1 MADITGTDL
10 NDYFSPIGV
19 VPDLPPGFSHF
30 AYGPGD
36 HVFALAGDDIIIGAG
51 TRAFYVPGEGY
62 DTLDY
67 QSYTQGI
74 VFADDD
80 LGGYSSIHHL
90 DGTPIG
96 YYWTVARSGFERFY
110 GTAFD
115 DTLRSGHDTERL
127 YGYGGNDTLIAGANA
142 ETLDGGGDNDTVSY
156 TNSTAG
162 VTIDLS
168 LFLQISGGY
177 ASGDTVYNIENVT
190 GSAHTDSLTGSDGN
204 NVLAGLGGADIL
216 VGGLGS
222 DTAGYT
228 ASTAGVI
235 VSLTAGSGTGGH
247 AEGDTLTGVENLTGS
262 AFGDT
267 LTGTDADANVLNGGA
282 GNDVLIG
289 LGGADSL
296 IGGLGTDTA
305 DYTASTVGVI
315 ISLETGSGTGGHAE
329 GDTLTGIENVIG
341 SAHADSLTGDGGN
354 NVLTGLGGAD
364 ILVGGLG
371 SDTADYT
378 ASTAGVF
385 VSLETGSGI
394 GGHAE
399 GDTLTG
405 IENVIG
411 SEHTDLLV
419 GDGGNNLLVGLGGGD
434 TLIGGLGNDIF
445 VVDTAGDQTIE
456 LAGEGTDTV
465 RSSISWALG
474 ENIERLELQGVS
486 NINGVGNILNNT
498 IVGNAGNNTIDGG
511 PGNDTLT
518 GGGGDDVYIVS
529 STGDRIIEAS
539 GEGRDTIRSSI
550 DWTIGANI
558 ERLELQGTANLTGN
572 GNTLANTIGGNSGN
586 NILRGGAGNDTLA
599 GYLGNDR
606 LVGGEGKDSF
616 VFNTVLG
623 PNNVDTIT
631 DYNVADDTIQLNKGI
646 FTGLTVGWLT
656 PAAFH
661 VGNAAHDATDR
672 IIYNSTNG
680 DLLFDRDGT
689 GSAGAIKFASI
700 SAGLAV
706 TANDFFVV

>member
-1 MADITGTDL
+1 MADIIGTDL
-10 NDYFSPIGV
+10 NDYFSPAGV
-19 VPDLPPGFSHF
+19 VPDLPPGYAHF

-51 TRAFYVPGEGY
+51 SGAFYVPGEGY

-67 QSYTQGI
+67 QSYTRGI
-74 VFADDD
+74 VFADND

-96 YYWTVARSGFERFY
+96 YYWTVAGSGFERFY

-222 DTAGYT
+222 DTADYT
-228 ASTAGVI
+228 VSTAGVI
-235 VSLTAGSGTGGH
+235 VSLETGSGTGGH
-247 AEGDTLTGVENLTGS
+247 AEGDTLAGIENLTGS
-262 AFGDT
+262 AFVDT

-315 ISLETGSGTGGHAE
+315 VSLVAGTGAGGHAE

-354 NVLTGLGGAD
+354 NVLAGLGGAD
-364 ILVGGLG
+364 NLTGGLG
-371 SDTADYT
+371 TDTADYT
-378 ASTAGVF
+378 ASTVGVI
-385 VSLETGSGI
+385 VSL
-394 GGHAE
+394 
-399 GDTLTG
+399 
-405 IENVIG
+405 V
-411 SEHTDLLV
+411 
-419 GDGGNNLLVGLGGGD
+419 
-434 TLIGGLGNDIF
+434 
-445 VVDTAGDQTIE
+445 AGT
-456 LAGEGTDTV
+456 
-465 RSSISWALG
+465 
-474 ENIERLELQGVS
+474 
-486 NINGVGNILNNT
+486 
-498 IVGNAGNNTIDGG
+498 
-511 PGNDTLT
+511 
-518 GGGGDDVYIVS
+518 
-529 STGDRIIEAS
+529 
-539 GEGRDTIRSSI
+539 
-550 DWTIGANI
+550 
-558 ERLELQGTANLTGN
+558 
-572 GNTLANTIGGNSGN
+572 
-586 NILRGGAGNDTLA
+586 
-599 GYLGNDR
+599 
-606 LVGGEGKDSF
+606 
-616 VFNTVLG
+616 
-623 PNNVDTIT
+623 
-631 DYNVADDTIQLNKGI
+631 
-646 FTGLTVGWLT
+646 
-656 PAAFH
+656 
-661 VGNAAHDATDR
+661 
-672 IIYNSTNG
+672 
-680 DLLFDRDGT
+680 
-689 GSAGAIKFASI
+689 
-700 SAGLAV
+700 
-706 TANDFFVV
+706 

>member
-1 MADITGTDL
+1 MADIIGTDL
-10 NDYFSPIGV
+10 NDYFSPAGV
-19 VPDLPPGFSHF
+19 VPDLPPGYAHF

-51 TRAFYVPGEGY
+51 SGAFYVPGEGY

-67 QSYTQGI
+67 QSYTRGI
-74 VFADDD
+74 VFADND

-96 YYWTVARSGFERFY
+96 YYWTVAGSGFERFY

-222 DTAGYT
+222 DTADYT
-228 ASTAGVI
+228 VSTAGVI
-235 VSLTAGSGTGGH
+235 VSLETGSGTGGH
-247 AEGDTLTGVENLTGS
+247 AEGDTLAGIENLTGS
-262 AFGDT
+262 AFVDT

-315 ISLETGSGTGGHAE
+315 VSLVAGTGAGGHAE

-354 NVLTGLGGAD
+354 NVLAGLGGAD
-364 ILVGGLG
+364 NLTGGLG
-371 SDTADYT
+371 SDTVDYT
-378 ASTAGVF
+378 ASTAGVI
-385 VSLETGSGI
+385 VNLETGTAA
-394 GGHAE
+394 GGHASGDVLTGIE
-399 GDTLTG
+399 NLSGSGFDDTLTG
-405 IENVIG
+405 IDAGANTLNG
-411 SEHTDLLV
+411 GAGNDLL
-419 GDGGNNLLVGLGGGD
+419 DGLGGND
-434 TLIGGLGNDIF
+434 TLIGG
-445 VVDTAGDQTIE
+445 AGDDIY
-456 LAGEGTDTV
+456 V
-465 RSSISWALG
+465 
-474 ENIERLELQGVS
+474 
-486 NINGVGNILNNT
+486 
-498 IVGNAGNNTIDGG
+498 
-511 PGNDTLT
+511 
-518 GGGGDDVYIVS
+518 VS
-529 STGDRIIEAS
+529 STEDRIIEAA
-539 GEGRDTIRSSI
+539 GEGRDTIRSSV

-572 GNTLANTIGGNSGN
+572 GNTLANTVGGNSGN

-606 LVGGEGKDSF
+606 LVGGEGKDTF
-616 VFNTVLG
+616 VFNSVLG

-689 GSAGAIKFASI
+689 GSGGAIKFASI

-706 TANDFFVV
+706 TASDFFVV